1 MHWKVQQPACRC
13 KAAMPV
19 LKGLTQRNKELKA
32 TLQVVGQPAELVSP
46 CLNQTKVTKVSSF
59 QDRRTVRAE
68 YLVIF
73 IIWFQDRVVI
83 SLIEKE
89 KKMKKTFCSMQT
101 CSQLT
106 ITQTVS
112 LRAEHHVFSVFYL
125 HILKCEHMDK

>member
-1 MHWKVQQPACRC
+1 MLNREVHWKVQQPACWC

-19 LKGLTQRNKELKA
+19 LKRLTQRKKELKA
-32 TLQVVGQPAELVSP
+32 TLDYTASCRSACRTGEPLSY
-46 CLNQTKVTKVSSF
+46 QTKVTKVSSF
-59 QDRRTVRAE
+59 QDRRTVRAG

-89 KKMKKTFCSMQT
+89 KKKWKKTFCSMQM

-112 LRAEHHVFSVFYL
+112 LRAEHHGFSVF
-125 HILKCEHMDK
+125 CTF